1 MPVEY
6 WRAGE
11 PTGELTVPW
20 WYYVCL
26 GTTLGWV
33 VLMCA
38 GFFGTPLGRLELAWP
53 VLSMLSFI
61 SAVFTVYGPPCPEPA
76 GDPIRPIAELLCRA
90 QDALPSGRSDAQAWV
105 VVEHPGDGRHAHP
118 DAGRDVFERGHPSL
132 AMPSPS

>member
-1 MPVEY
+1 MSLGAGQGEKPEVDRRPPSPVPVEY

-38 GFFGTPLGRLELAWP
+38 GFFGAPLGRLELAWP
-53 VLSMLSFI
+53 VLSMLSFMT
-61 SAVFTVYGPPCPEPA
+61 AVYTFHGPPCPEPQRNVA
-76 GDPIRPIAELLCRA
+76 IFVSII
-90 QDALPSGRSDAQAWV
+90 SGLDMV
-105 VVEHPGDGRHAHP
+105 CVLG
-118 DAGRDVFERGHPSL
+118 
-132 AMPSPS
+132 AMMFWWSWR